1 MSRHHTL
8 PPIVYVPQPKPKKI
22 EPRRSRIQMRSSG
35 SIEDA
40 DETGETYQSIG
51 PGRLTLVGNK
61 SPPENF
67 VPIEGS
73 ENKPQRPKGML
84 SENILKVLLLAQE
97 VK

>member
-1 MSRHHTL
+1 MSHHHML

-22 EPRRSRIQMRSSG
+22 EPRRSRIQMRSFG

-40 DETGETYQSIG
+40 DQTEETHQSI
-51 PGRLTLVGNK
+51 GRLTLVGNK

-73 ENKPQRPKGML
+73 ENNPQHPKGML

-97 VK
+97 IK